1 MNVKHIDPHTKR
13 KIKTLP
19 VTGNY
24 LIPESDGRLRWAE
37 PNLSWRVFSHA
48 GNQRLFVSNIKFDD
62 TDHSPDLW
70 IYSVLSSDENKAIKN
85 RLTFEEHGEEPKPFI
100 ERMLMEQ
107 NRICLD
113 QSRKWY
119 VRQFVD
125 NPDRTG
131 IRRFAGIPFNAW
143 RTMWRRTIALEDIEI
158 YGMAN
163 NQMKVMFA
171 GLNFSVFLKW
181 PELQYDVRKGVMT
194 TRREGTELRLS
205 KRIIPWMNENCR
217 EGIIPFSDY
226 ESMFPSEMDE
236 FIYSVDVAAIS

>member
-1 MNVKHIDPHTKR
+1 MNVTHIDPHVKR

-19 VTGNY
+19 ITGNY
-24 LIPESDGRLRWAE
+24 LIPETNGRMRWAE
-37 PNLSWRVFSHA
+37 PNSSWRMYSHA
-48 GNQRLFVSNIKFDD
+48 GKQRMFVSNIRFDD

-70 IYSVLSSDENKAIKN
+70 IYSVLSSDENKTIKD
-85 RLTFEEHGEEPKPFI
+85 RLTFEELGEEPKPYM
-100 ERMLMEQ
+100 ERLLMEQ
-107 NRICLD
+107 NRTHLD
-113 QSRKWY
+113 HTRKWY

-131 IRRFAGIPFNAW
+131 IRRFAGIPLNAW

-163 NQMKVMFA
+163 NQMKVMIA
-171 GLNFSVFLKW
+171 GLDFSVFLKW
-181 PELQYDVRKGVMT
+181 SELQTDVQNSLVATRKDGQ
-194 TRREGTELRLS
+194 ELKVS
-205 KRIIPWMNENCR
+205 NRIMPWLIKNCR

-226 ESMFPSEMDE
+226 ETMFPSEMDE

>member
-13 KIKTLP
+13 KIQTLP

-37 PNLSWRVFSHA
+37 PNLSWRVYSHA
-48 GNQRLFVSNIKFDD
+48 GNQRLFVSNIRFDD

-70 IYSVLSSDENKAIKN
+70 IYSVLSSDENKAIKE
-85 RLTFEEHGEEPKPFI
+85 RQSFEERGEEPKPFI

-107 NRICLD
+107 NRIHLD

-119 VRQFVD
+119 IRQFVD
-125 NPDRTG
+125 SPDRTG

-143 RTMWRRTIALEDIEI
+143 KIMWRRTIALEDIEI
-158 YGMAN
+158 FGLSN
-163 NQMKVMFA
+163 NQMRITFA
-171 GLNFSVFLKW
+171 GITFAVFLKW
-181 PELQYDVRKGVMT
+181 SELQIDMRHSMLTSRNGQQVK
-194 TRREGTELRLS
+194 LS
-205 KRIIPWMNENCR
+205 TGIIPWLKENCR

-226 ESMFPSEMDE
+226 ETMFPSEMDE
-236 FIYSVDVAAIS
+236 FIYTVDISAKS

>member
-24 LIPESDGRLRWAE
+24 LISESDGRLRWAE
-37 PNLSWRVFSHA
+37 PNLSWRVLSHA
-48 GNQRLFVSNIKFDD
+48 GNQRLFVSNIRFDD

-70 IYSVLSSDENKAIKN
+70 IYSVLSSDENKAIKD
-85 RLTFEEHGEEPKPFI
+85 RLTFEEYGEKPKPFI

-107 NRICLD
+107 NRTHLNR
-113 QSRKWY
+113 SRKWY

-125 NPDRTG
+125 NPDRSG

-158 YGMAN
+158 YGMSN
-163 NQMKVMFA
+163 NQMKVIFA

-181 PELQYDVRKGVMT
+181 SELQTDLQNSLVATNKG
-194 TRREGTELRLS
+194 GDHLRVS
-205 KRIIPWMNENCR
+205 NRIMPWLIKNCR